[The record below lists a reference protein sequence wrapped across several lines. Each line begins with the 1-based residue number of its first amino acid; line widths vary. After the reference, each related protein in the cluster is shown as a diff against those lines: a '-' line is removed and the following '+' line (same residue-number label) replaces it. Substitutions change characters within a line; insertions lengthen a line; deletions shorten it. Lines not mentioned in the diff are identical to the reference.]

1 MRCQYGGSSAY
12 SITNLPA
19 GAANGLALIIGSNS
33 AGSSTFLVTGVQLEA
48 GSSATAFDYRPYGT
62 ELALCQRYAYVWS
75 TSAIAVAI
83 GSGFQYNTGSAF
95 YAVTF
100 PVTMRSAPTLN
111 SVTASNWNNIYQ
123 GGQQTT
129 TSVLI
134 DASGPSSATL
144 VVSQSSSVGYSNILW
159 SGTTSANMQFV
170 AEL

>member
-1 MRCQYGGSSAY
+1 MCSSDLTYSGTSGSWSGNSY
-12 SITNLPA
+12 FGTT
-19 GAANGLALIIGSNS
+19 GATSVVGTSGATWYI
-33 AGSSTFLVTGVQLEA
+33 TGVQLEQ
-48 GSSATAFDYRPYGT
+48 GSVASAFDYRHYGV